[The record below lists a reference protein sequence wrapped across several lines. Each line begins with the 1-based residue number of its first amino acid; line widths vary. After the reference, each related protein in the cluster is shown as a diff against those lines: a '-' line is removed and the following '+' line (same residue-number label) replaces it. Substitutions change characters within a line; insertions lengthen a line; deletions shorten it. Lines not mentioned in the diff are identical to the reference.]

1 MLRSVFAL
9 GLAATLA
16 AGPALAQLK
25 PPASEPAPAP
35 LSPAPAPL
43 SPVPGT
49 APVAPIAPAAPAAP
63 ATPAV
68 PEDPALRAKAD
79 AARKVADKWLAQL
92 DTGDYAGAWEQTAQ
106 AFRTAVPKAQ
116 WQEGVGAGRK
126 TLGALKERKGLE
138 AGVRDNLKGGPPG
151 EYVTIV
157 YLSQFANRPEVRE
170 IVTMYLEAGRWR
182 VIGFGTD

>member
-1 MLRSVFAL
+1 MSRSLLAL
-9 GLAATLA
+9 GLAAALA

-25 PPASEPAPAP
+25 PPAAEPVPLTPALPTVPAAPA
-35 LSPAPAPL
+35 
-43 SPVPGT
+43 
-49 APVAPIAPAAPAAP
+49 AAPAAP
-63 ATPAV
+63 AVNPD
-68 PEDPALRAKAD
+68 DPALRAKAD

-92 DTGDYAGAWEQTAQ
+92 DSGDYSGAWEQTAQ
-106 AFRTAVPKAQ
+106 AFRTAVPREQ

-126 TLGALKERKGLE
+126 TLGALKDRKGLE

-170 IVTMYLEAGRWR
+170 IVTMYLESGRWR

>member
-1 MLRSVFAL
+1 MLRSVFAF
-9 GLAATLA
+9 GLAATVA

-25 PPASEPAPAP
+25 PPAGEPAPAP

-43 SPVPGT
+43 SPALPGT
-49 APVAPIAPAAPAAP
+49 APAAP
-63 ATPAV
+63 ATPAA

>member
-1 MLRSVFAL
+1 MPRSVFAL
-9 GLAATLA
+9 GLVAALA
-16 AGPALAQLK
+16 AGSALAQLK
-25 PPASEPAPAP
+25 LPAAEPTPSPTNPAPPATAPA
-35 LSPAPAPL
+35 S
-43 SPVPGT
+43 
-49 APVAPIAPAAPAAP
+49 P
-63 ATPAV
+63 ATPAAAPGA
-68 PEDPALRAKAD
+68 PEDPALRAKAE

-106 AFRTAVPKAQ
+106 AFRTAVSKTQ

-126 TLGALKERKGLE
+126 ALGALKERKGLE

-170 IVTMYLEAGRWR
+170 IVTMYLESGRWR

>member
-1 MLRSVFAL
+1 MLRPVFAI
-9 GLAATLA
+9 GLAALLA
-16 AGPALAQLK
+16 SGPALAQLK
-25 PPASEPAPAP
+25 PPATEPAAPAP
-35 LSPAPAPL
+35 LSPALPA
-43 SPVPGT
+43 
-49 APVAPIAPAAPAAP
+49 APAAAPAAPAAAP
-63 ATPAV
+63 ATPTAAPAA

-92 DTGDYAGAWEQTAQ
+92 DAGDFAGAWEQTAQ

-126 TLGALKERKGLE
+126 ALGALKERKGLE

-151 EYVTIV
+151 EYVTIA
-157 YLSQFANRPEVRE
+157 YLSQFTNRPEVRE
-170 IVTMYLEAGRWR
+170 IVTMYLESGRWR

>member
-1 MLRSVFAL
+1 MLRPVFAL
-9 GLAATLA
+9 GLAVALVS
-16 AGPALAQLK
+16 GPALAQLK
-25 PPASEPAPAP
+25 PPATE
-35 LSPAPAPL
+35 
-43 SPVPGT
+43 PVP
-49 APVAPIAPAAPAAP
+49 ALPAAPAAAP
-63 ATPAV
+63 AAPTMTPAV

-126 TLGALKERKGLE
+126 ALGALKDRKGLE

-157 YLSQFANRPEVRE
+157 YLSQFTNRPEVRE
-170 IVTMYLEAGRWR
+170 IVTMYLESGRWR